1 MQDPGQVVLAQ
12 SAVQL
17 DVDGVLEV
25 RFAVGLP
32 ACGRRI
38 DGPGAVDLLTERV
51 PALVSSTLLNGAHDP
66 DEVERCA
73 ATNEDADHLRSALAA
88 RGLVAFIADG
98 SSLPRRSGIGDQ
110 PLDPEEAIAFL
121 SPGSMRV
128 RIETPNRG
136 PVTGMGIPEG
146 LTLIVGGGF
155 HGKSTLLRAIQSG
168 VWNHEPDDGR
178 SLVVTRDDAVK
189 VRAEDGRS
197 VSGVDISPF
206 ITDLPGGEATTAFSS
221 SNASG
226 STSQA
231 AAIVEALECGS
242 RLLLV
247 DEDTSATNFMIR
259 DHRMQELIP
268 SSGEPIT
275 PFLDRVEELRDDH
288 GVSTVLVLGGSGDY
302 LDAADLVLRMDG
314 YRPYDIT
321 IQAHATAK
329 AVPTGRTAGA
339 RGPLTLSDSR
349 EIDWSRV
356 QPGRGR
362 RAVNVK
368 SPDDRTLIF
377 GRDTIDLA
385 ALEQLVGRAQ
395 IRAIGLALAWTSRSH
410 PAARMPDAL
419 DMIMKALGDGLDTFD
434 DSKTGELAAFRRYE
448 IAAVLNRLRALRV
461 G

>member
-25 RFAVGLP
+25 RFTVGLP
-32 ACGRRI
+32 ARGRRI
-38 DGPGAVDLLTERV
+38 DGPGAVGLLTERV
-51 PALVSSTLLNGAHDP
+51 PDLVSSTLLNGAYDP
-66 DEVERCA
+66 DAVERCA
-73 ATNEDADHLRSALAA
+73 ATNEDADYLRSTLSA

-98 SSLPRRSGIGDQ
+98 SSLPRRSGIDDQ

-121 SPGSMRV
+121 SPDSMRV

-197 VSGVDISPF
+197 VVGVDISPF
-206 ITDLPGGEATTAFSS
+206 ITDLPGGKATTAFSS
-221 SNASG
+221 PNASG

-321 IQAHATAK
+321 NQAHATAK

-349 EIDWSRV
+349 EIDWSR
-356 QPGRGR
+356 
-362 RAVNVK
+362 
-368 SPDDRTLIF
+368 
-377 GRDTIDLA
+377 
-385 ALEQLVGRAQ
+385 
-395 IRAIGLALAWTSRSH
+395 GL
-410 PAARMPDAL
+410 
-419 DMIMKALGDGLDTFD
+419 
-434 DSKTGELAAFRRYE
+434 FRRRSG
-448 IAAVLNRLRALRV
+448 L
-461 G
+461 